1 MAPLVRITVV
11 SYLNSGPFVYG
22 IDRVGNTL
30 PCELVLAPPSQ
41 CARAMD
47 CGQTDIA
54 LVTVAEIPKLRV
66 PVKVICDYCLGTNDG
81 ARTVTLLSNSELNEI
96 ETIILDPE
104 SCTSNTLTEILCRE
118 YWDINPKFEMRE
130 GHSSIDCNSEK
141 VGFVL
146 IGDRV
151 FDFESRFKHCWDLS
165 VEWKKMTGLPFV
177 FAAWVARTDVD
188 EQTIK
193 ALNSALALGVE
204 NIEQAVAD
212 SNYHDKNQALKYL
225 TKNIDFIFNRDKHT
239 ALALF
244 WEKGVKCS
252 ERVNPG

>member
-1 MAPLVRITVV
+1 
-11 SYLNSGPFVYG
+11 
-22 IDRVGNTL
+22 
-30 PCELVLAPPSQ
+30 
-41 CARAMD
+41 MD

-118 YWDINPKFEMRE
+118 YWGINPKFEMRE
-130 GHSSIDCNSEK
+130 GHSSIGSNSEK

-151 FDFESRFKHCWDLS
+151 FDFESRFKQCWDLS

-177 FAAWVARTDVD
+177 FAAWVARTEVD
-188 EQTIK
+188 EQTIE

-204 NIEQAVAD
+204 NIEQAVAQSD
-212 SNYHDKNQALKYL
+212 YHDKNQALNYL

>member
-1 MAPLVRITVV
+1 MAPLRITVV
-11 SYLNSGPFVYG
+11 SYLNSVPFVYG
-22 IDRVGNTL
+22 IRRVGNTL
-30 PCELVLAPPSQ
+30 PCELTLASPSE
-41 CARAMD
+41 CARVMD

-66 PVKVICDYCLGTNDG
+66 PVKVICDYCLGTSDG

-118 YWDINPKFEMRE
+118 YWGINPKFEMRE
-130 GHSSIDCNSEK
+130 GHSSIDSNSEK

-151 FDFESRFKHCWDLS
+151 FDFESRFKQCWDLS

-177 FAAWVARTDVD
+177 FAAWVAKTDVD
-188 EQTIK
+188 EKSIE

-204 NIEQAVAD
+204 NIEQAVAQSD
-212 SNYHDKNQALKYL
+212 YHDKNQALNYL

>member
-1 MAPLVRITVV
+1 
-11 SYLNSGPFVYG
+11 
-22 IDRVGNTL
+22 
-30 PCELVLAPPSQ
+30 
-41 CARAMD
+41 MD

-81 ARTVTLLSNSELNEI
+81 ARTVTLLSNSELNKI
-96 ETIILDPE
+96 ETIYLDPE

-118 YWDINPKFEMRE
+118 YWGINPKFEMRE
-130 GHSSIDCNSEK
+130 EHSSIDSNSEK

-151 FDFESRFKHCWDLS
+151 FDFESRFKQCWDLS

-177 FAAWVARTDVD
+177 FAAWVAKTDVD
-188 EQTIK
+188 EKTIES
-193 ALNSALALGVE
+193 LNSALALGVE
-204 NIEQAVAD
+204 NIEQAVAQSD
-212 SNYHDKNQALKYL
+212 YHDKNQALNYL

>member
-1 MAPLVRITVV
+1 MAPLRITVV
-11 SYLNSGPFVYG
+11 SYLNSVPFVYG
-22 IDRVGNTL
+22 IRRAGSLL

-47 CGQTDIA
+47 NGQTDIA
-54 LVTVAEIPKLRV
+54 LVTVAEIPKLKV
-66 PVKVICDYCLGTNDG
+66 PVKIIGDYCLGTSEG
-81 ARTVTLLSNSELNEI
+81 AHTVALLSNSEIEDI
-96 ETIILDPE
+96 ETIYLDPE

-118 YWDINPKFEMRE
+118 YWGINPKFEMRKE
-130 GHSSIDCNSEK
+130 HSQIDTTSEK

-151 FDFESRFKHCWDLS
+151 FDFESKFKHCLDLS
-165 VEWKKMTGLPFV
+165 VEWRKMTGLPFV
-177 FAAWVARTDVD
+177 FAAWVARTEVS
-188 EQTIK
+188 EKEIE
-193 ALNSALALGVE
+193 ALNSALALGVA
-204 NIEQAVAD
+204 NIEQAVAQA
-212 SNYHDKNQALKYL
+212 NYPNKTQALKYL